1 MKKMLLLI
9 VGLLLSGSWL
19 EAQVIPNNLGR
30 IVEVATPNGALPQCH
45 TLIGW
50 DSMGFIR
57 QSNSQN
63 TYRILSYL
71 PKYTYLN
78 KDQTNTSYFLNRSN
92 IFGSP
97 LGNDC

>member
-30 IVEVATPNGALPQCH
+30 IVEVATPSGVLPQCH

-50 DSMGFIR
+50 GSTGFIR

-63 TYRILSYL
+63 TYRVFSST
-71 PKYTYLN
+71 PFYTLLN
-78 KDQTNTSYFLNRSN
+78 KLKF
-92 IFGSP
+92 
-97 LGNDC
+97 